1 MFDVQLTQTYLNL
14 SQYSVRYVILTYD
27 SKSKTIHLEVS
38 QNDKWIS
45 TVSKKKKESNHE
57 LKWDDDTTKSKCDCF
72 VVFSFDN
79 FPWISV

>member
-45 TVSKKKKESNHE
+45 NVSKKKKN
-57 LKWDDDTTKSKCDCF
+57 LIM
-72 VVFSFDN
+72 N
-79 FPWISV
+79 

>member
-14 SQYSVRYVILTYD
+14 SQYSVRYVILTHD

-45 TVSKKKKESNHE
+45 IVSKKKKN
-57 LKWDDDTTKSKCDCF
+57 LIM
-72 VVFSFDN
+72 N
-79 FPWISV
+79 